1 MTLRKKAIIM
11 TCVVFAAS
19 IAIMFVISQT
29 IMMRRFDQL
38 EKDNTSQNTQR
49 VVSALYRDFSTIN
62 ITFSNLMVE
71 SQCFSYVQDE
81 SGMYMKINI
90 SEPAFATMGLNYILF
105 AMSGLPPTGMG
116 YDLLTGQPLLS
127 FPTGLTAELMGD
139 SPLST
144 NPQEDSTSIT
154 GILVLPENTLL
165 VQSYPIVVN
174 SSFGLIEGRVIF
186 VRFLDDTEVQR
197 LAGQTHL
204 SLSLYRLNDPQMPAD
219 FLTAQPLLSDEAPV
233 ITQPLSSDTVAGYGL
248 LNDVYGNPAMIL
260 RADMSRDIYRQGQQ
274 TVIWLMVY
282 LAAASLAFGIIT
294 ILLMN
299 KVLLSRVFGL
309 SAGVDKVRRTGNLSE
324 RVSAK
329 GNDELSSLGAAING
343 MLASLE
349 QSQHELTES
358 EAKNRALVN
367 AIPDIMFRLN
377 KNGTLMDARLAN
389 ENDLT
394 RGKPETSKVN
404 KASPQYK
411 ALSTEVVQR
420 ALPHMKQALETGETQ
435 IFEFH
440 LPLNGNSA
448 DYEARIA
455 VSGNDE
461 ALVMVRDVT
470 ERKQAEEAHK
480 KDLLLREIHHRV
492 KNNLQ
497 VISSLLYLQSRRVD
511 DQNVVEMFNESS
523 NRVKSMTLIHQK
535 LYQSKD
541 TATINFG
548 EYIRDLIDALFLSYG
563 VDRQT
568 IALKL
573 NIENAVLSIDT
584 AIPCGLI
591 INEIISNSLKYAF
604 PEGRQG
610 QISVTLQRENG
621 TKFIL
626 VVGDNGVS
634 LPKDLDFRNT
644 TSLGLK
650 LVTTL
655 VEQLGGTIELNQQ
668 GGTEFTITFREQRQ

>member
-1 MTLRKKAIIM
+1 M
-11 TCVVFAAS
+11 
-19 IAIMFVISQT
+19 
-29 IMMRRFDQL
+29 
-38 EKDNTSQNTQR
+38 
-49 VVSALYRDFSTIN
+49 
-62 ITFSNLMVE
+62 
-71 SQCFSYVQDE
+71 
-81 SGMYMKINI
+81 
-90 SEPAFATMGLNYILF
+90 
-105 AMSGLPPTGMG
+105 
-116 YDLLTGQPLLS
+116 
-127 FPTGLTAELMGD
+127 
-139 SPLST
+139 
-144 NPQEDSTSIT
+144 
-154 GILVLPENTLL
+154 
-165 VQSYPIVVN
+165 
-174 SSFGLIEGRVIF
+174 
-186 VRFLDDTEVQR
+186 RFLDDTEVQR

-204 SLSLYRLNDPQMPAD
+204 SLSLYRLDDPQMPAD
-219 FLTAQPLLSDEAPV
+219 FLTAQSLLSDQTPV
-233 ITQPLSSDTVAGYGL
+233 ITRPLNSSTVAGYGL
-248 LNDVYGNPAMIL
+248 LNDIYGKPAMIL
-260 RADMSRDIYRQGQQ
+260 RADMPRDIYKQGQQ
-274 TVIWLMVY
+274 TVIWLIVF
-282 LAAASLAFGIIT
+282 LTAASLAFGIIT
-294 ILLMN
+294 IILMN
-299 KVLLSRVFGL
+299 RVLLSRVFGL

-377 KNGTLMDARLAN
+377 KDGTLMDARLAN

-394 RGKPETSKVN
+394 QGKPETSKVN
-404 KASPQYK
+404 KASPQYQ

-470 ERKQAEEAHK
+470 ERKQVEEARK

-497 VISSLLYLQSRRVD
+497 VISSLLYLQSRRVND
-511 DQNVVEMFNESS
+511 RNVVEMFNESS

-604 PEGRQG
+604 PEGKQG

-626 VVGDNGVS
+626 VVGDNGVG
-634 LPKDLDFRNT
+634 LPQDLDFRNT

-655 VEQLGGTIELNQQ
+655 VEQLGGTIELNRQ

>member
-19 IAIMFVISQT
+19 IAITFIISQT

-49 VVSALYRDFSTIN
+49 VVSALYRDFSTIS

-71 SQCFSYVQDE
+71 SQCFSVVQDAN
-81 SGMYMKINI
+81 GMYMKINV
-90 SEPAFATMGLNYILF
+90 SEPAFATMELNYILF
-105 AMSGLPPTGMG
+105 VMAPDLPPAGMG
-116 YDLLTGQPLLS
+116 YDLQTGQPIP
-127 FPTGLTAELMGD
+127 FPTGLTQELMGD
-139 SPLST
+139 SPLSRP
-144 NPQEDSTSIT
+144 PQTDSSTVT
-154 GILVLPENTLL
+154 GILALPQDTLL

-174 SSFGLIEGRVIF
+174 SSFGPIEGRVIF

-197 LAGQTHL
+197 LASQTHL

-219 FLTAQPLLSDEAPV
+219 FLTAQPLLSDQTPV
-233 ITQPLSSDTVAGYGL
+233 ITRPLNSSTVAGYGL
-248 LNDVYGNPAMIL
+248 LNDIYGKPAMIL
-260 RADMSRDIYRQGQQ
+260 RADMPRDIYKQGQQ
-274 TVIWLMVY
+274 TVIWLIVF
-282 LAAASLAFGIIT
+282 LTAASLAFGVIT
-294 ILLMN
+294 IILMN
-299 KVLLSRVFGL
+299 RVLLSRVFGL

-377 KNGTLMDARLAN
+377 KDGTLMDARLAN

-394 RGKPETSKVN
+394 QGKPETSKVN
-404 KASPQYK
+404 KASPQYQ

-420 ALPHMKQALETGETQ
+420 ALPHMKQALETRETQ

-470 ERKQAEEAHK
+470 EHKQVEEARK

-497 VISSLLYLQSRRVD
+497 VISSLLYLQSRRVND
-511 DQNVVEMFNESS
+511 RNVVEMFNESS

-568 IALKL
+568 VALKL

-626 VVGDNGVS
+626 VIGDNGVG
-634 LPKDLDFRNT
+634 LPQDLDFRNT

-655 VEQLGGTIELNQQ
+655 VEQLGGTIELNRQ

>member
-19 IAIMFVISQT
+19 IAITFIISQT

-38 EKDNTSQNTQR
+38 EKDNTDQNTQR
-49 VVSALYRDFSTIN
+49 VVSALYRDFSTIS

-71 SQCFSYVQDE
+71 SQCFSVVQDAN
-81 SGMYMKINI
+81 GMYMKINV
-90 SEPAFATMGLNYILF
+90 SEPAFATMELNYILF
-105 AMSGLPPTGMG
+105 VMAPDLPPAGMG
-116 YDLLTGQPLLS
+116 YDLQTGQPIP
-127 FPTGLTAELMGD
+127 FPTGLTQELMGD
-139 SPLST
+139 SPLSRP
-144 NPQEDSTSIT
+144 PQTDSSTVT
-154 GILVLPENTLL
+154 GILALPQDTLL

-174 SSFGLIEGRVIF
+174 SSFGPIEGRVIF

-197 LAGQTHL
+197 LASQTHL

-219 FLTAQPLLSDEAPV
+219 FLTAQSLLSDQTPV
-233 ITQPLSSDTVAGYGL
+233 ITRPLNSSTVAGYGL
-248 LNDVYGNPAMIL
+248 LNDIYGKPAMIL
-260 RADMSRDIYRQGQQ
+260 RADMPRDIYKQGQQ
-274 TVIWLMVY
+274 TVIWLIVF
-282 LAAASLAFGIIT
+282 LTAASLAFGVIT
-294 ILLMN
+294 MILMN
-299 KVLLSRVFGL
+299 RVLLSRVFGL

-377 KNGTLMDARLAN
+377 KDGTLMDARLAN

-394 RGKPETSKVN
+394 QGKPETSKVN
-404 KASPQYK
+404 KASPQCQ

-470 ERKQAEEAHK
+470 ERKQVEEARK

-497 VISSLLYLQSRRVD
+497 VISSLLYLQSRRVND
-511 DQNVVEMFNESS
+511 RNVVEMFNESS

-568 IALKL
+568 VALKL

-604 PEGRQG
+604 PEGKQG

-626 VVGDNGVS
+626 VVGDNGVG
-634 LPKDLDFRNT
+634 LPQDLDFRNT

-655 VEQLGGTIELNQQ
+655 VEQLGGTIELNRQ